1 MCERFNCTIV
11 ERARCLLYDAKF
23 EKKFWAEAV
32 HTAVFLK
39 NRTVA
44 SGLNQKT
51 PYEPWTGCKPN
62 TSHLRLFG
70 STVMAHIPKQKRLIW
85 DKKAEKHYLVG
96 YADNIKGYRLY
107 NPSTK
112 KVIIVQ
118 ATINENSVFSSDSL
132 CQNKDSDGLYSEVST
147 GTVKSNNNDSTYIEE
162 SNSHSSSDEFFD
174 SIPAKELKDLSVK
187 NQIKLLEKG
196 KNLTGMVIVICVLKQ
211 T

>member
-1 MCERFNCTIV
+1 
-11 ERARCLLYDAKF
+11 
-23 EKKFWAEAV
+23 
-32 HTAVFLK
+32 
-39 NRTVA
+39 
-44 SGLNQKT
+44 
-51 PYEPWTGCKPN
+51 
-62 TSHLRLFG
+62 
-70 STVMAHIPKQKRLIW
+70 MAHIPKQKRLKW
-85 DKKAEKHYLVG
+85 DKKAQKHYLVG
-96 YADNIKGYRLY
+96 YSDNIKGYRLY

-112 KVIIVQ
+112 KVITCRDVTVMEQDNSEIVQ